1 MNTIYPEDRKAF
13 ASGLTYYW
21 GSLYGSSEALSLIE
35 FAKTHK
41 QVVLYIARDI
51 SQSTEILQAL
61 NFYNHD
67 LTILS
72 FPNWEVLA
80 FDHFSPHPD
89 IISSRLKTLSQ
100 LETLEKGIVITSLES
115 LTQRLCPKNYIA
127 KYSFNL
133 EVGNNLVI
141 ETFTN
146 ELLRIGYR
154 RASRV
159 MEQC

>member
-1 MNTIYPEDRKAF
+1 MY
-13 ASGLTYYW
+13 
-21 GSLYGSSEALSLIE
+21 
-35 FAKTHK
+35 
-41 QVVLYIARDI
+41 
-51 SQSTEILQAL
+51 
-61 NFYNHD
+61 
-67 LTILS
+67 
-72 FPNWEVLA
+72 
-80 FDHFSPHPD
+80 HFSPHPD
-89 IISSRLKTLSQ
+89 IVSSRLKTLSQ

-159 MEQC
+159 MEQGEFNVKGALIDIYPMGSKTRFG